1 MFPGLHNTDG
11 GTRVVGQ
18 VGVWWWG
25 SGRGGMMYYDVLSR
39 RGCLADKWGLFEGDE
54 HGAHARHVFGL
65 LAGLGVEVA
74 EPGHPLPLCARVVL
88 VQVRDHGLLGR
99 PACNGRVE
107 GEKGERTWQN

>member
-1 MFPGLHNTDG
+1 MGRSVCG
-11 GTRVVGQ
+11 GG
-18 VGVWWWG
+18 GG
-25 SGRGGMMYYDVLSR
+25 GGMMHYDVLSR
-39 RGCLADKWGLFEGDE
+39 RGCLADKRGLFEGDE

-99 PACNGRVE
+99 PARNGRVKGGE
-107 GEKGERTWQN
+107 GRMHMAELVEEEVGHINRHVTP